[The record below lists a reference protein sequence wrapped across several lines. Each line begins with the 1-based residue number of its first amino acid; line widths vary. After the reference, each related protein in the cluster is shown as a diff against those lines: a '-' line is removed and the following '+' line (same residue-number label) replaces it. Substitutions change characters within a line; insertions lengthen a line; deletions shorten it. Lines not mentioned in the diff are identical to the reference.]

1 MITVSL
7 CMIVRNEEA
16 CLAHCL
22 ASVRD
27 LVEEIVLVDTG
38 STDHTKDIA
47 RSFSCRIFDFPWQDD
62 FAAARN
68 FSFDQARMDFCLWLD
83 ADDRLLPEDRERFRR
98 LKEELTTETDVVLLP
113 YHTALRSDGSPA
125 FTCYRER
132 LLLRKDRFRWEGR
145 VHEAIAPRGRLQY
158 GTAAITHCKKGP
170 GDTRRNLRIFEN
182 MLAQGSTLSPREQFY
197 YARELQRHGLFSQA
211 IEHLLPFLQEK
222 DAWIENQI
230 EACRNLAQCYYALS
244 KPDEALE
251 ALFHALAL
259 SLPRAEI
266 CCDIGLHFLEHTT
279 PPRYEQAAFWYEL
292 ALCCPRRDQ
301 SGGFVLPD
309 CYGYIPHMQL
319 CVCYYAMG
327 NLQKARQHHE
337 AAGRLHPDD
346 PAYMAN
352 CRFFAS
358 IPPTP

>member
-68 FSFDQARMDFCLWLD
+68 FSFDQACMDFCLWLD

-145 VHEAIAPRGRLQY
+145 VHEAIAPRGRLQ
-158 GTAAITHCKKGP
+158 
-170 GDTRRNLRIFEN
+170 
-182 MLAQGSTLSPREQFY
+182 
-197 YARELQRHGLFSQA
+197 
-211 IEHLLPFLQEK
+211 
-222 DAWIENQI
+222 
-230 EACRNLAQCYYALS
+230 
-244 KPDEALE
+244 
-251 ALFHALAL
+251 
-259 SLPRAEI
+259 
-266 CCDIGLHFLEHTT
+266 
-279 PPRYEQAAFWYEL
+279 
-292 ALCCPRRDQ
+292 
-301 SGGFVLPD
+301 
-309 CYGYIPHMQL
+309 
-319 CVCYYAMG
+319 
-327 NLQKARQHHE
+327 
-337 AAGRLHPDD
+337 
-346 PAYMAN
+346 
-352 CRFFAS
+352 
-358 IPPTP
+358 